1 MQFVARA
8 WFVKASRA
16 AAEPAVPAD
25 LRATLG
31 PDTGFRLLSQRFAF
45 DAFTLGK
52 LVYPHIGPGT
62 SATAFT
68 ATVLPDGAI
77 IRGVPRGLDLMAL
90 LSLEPLPRRLL
101 HDGRDDAY
109 AGTSAALSYDAA
121 FQRLRLQ
128 FDLQGPVEWNRDH
141 SKAWLY
147 ALTPLVRNVGG
158 PGRPT
163 FMRSPT
169 YQATKLNTALASWTQ
184 LRSDTVLYTRRADS
198 AAEMARML
206 KFKNDLSL
214 GPTHK
219 RHSEPLAYLEPLPR
233 LYQDLQALTRM
244 VSKEL
249 TALDAL
255 TPDWRQRLDE
265 LDQQLTAAGKL
276 AWKEIRDEP
285 LNADEQAALLRL
297 PERLQQLAGDV
308 VSTPVIVTVA
318 EDATGAWVLQE
329 ATGWPNL
336 GLFVV
341 RLPSGQLVTFAGPML
356 SYYEMKLPRAQ
367 ALTQERWLKL
377 LDETPGPS
385 RPEWS
390 R

>member
-1 MQFVARA
+1 V
-8 WFVKASRA
+8 
-16 AAEPAVPAD
+16 
-25 LRATLG
+25 
-31 PDTGFRLLSQRFAF
+31 
-45 DAFTLGK
+45 
-52 LVYPHIGPGT
+52 
-62 SATAFT
+62 
-68 ATVLPDGAI
+68 
-77 IRGVPRGLDLMAL
+77 
-90 LSLEPLPRRLL
+90 
-101 HDGRDDAY
+101 RDI
-109 AGTSAALSYDAA
+109 
-121 FQRLRLQ
+121 
-128 FDLQGPVEWNRDH
+128 
-141 SKAWLY
+141 
-147 ALTPLVRNVGG
+147 GG
-158 PGRPT
+158 PGLPT

-169 YQATKLNTALASWTQ
+169 YQVTKLNTALASWTQ
-184 LRSDTVLYTRRADS
+184 LRSDTILYTRRANS
-198 AAEMARML
+198 GAEMARML
-206 KFKNDLSL
+206 KFKDDMALV
-214 GPTHK
+214 PAPK